1 MKTTKRI
8 KASSLKSRA
17 EFDAAVDQLARTTV
31 ELRSLEAKRDAALQT
46 VRDLHDGPLAERAS
60 LIDGLALSVEKF
72 AEEHRDELFTGKVK
86 SAETALA
93 HFGFR
98 LGQPTL
104 KTLGKAWSWERVLE
118 TLDELKLSRFIRTK
132 RECDKEA
139 MKAHLDTAQL
149 ATVGCRIDQAETFF
163 VEPKEQPSA
172 ERSAA

>member
-1 MKTTKRI
+1 MKKNTRI
-8 KASSLKSRA
+8 KATSLKSRA

-31 ELRSLEAKRDAALQT
+31 ELRKLEAARDEQLQT
-46 VRDLHDGPLAERAS
+46 VRAKYDGPCADRGAAIE
-60 LIDGLALSVEKF
+60 GLALVIEKY

-93 HFGFR
+93 LFGFR

-104 KTLGKAWSWERVLE
+104 KTLSKAWTWDRVLE
-118 TLDELKLSRFIRTK
+118 QLDALKLDRFIRTK

-139 MKAHLDTAQL
+139 MKAHLDAAAL

-163 VEPKEQPSA
+163 VEPKEQASD